1 MQGEDTYNIN
11 EKLFEKFDNV
21 RPGAIA
27 KLIKDNDKQ
36 DERLI
41 STLKVIEPLK
51 STILDEIDAEF
62 YKTLVLKSEFKYAE
76 TWKGAVIVLEKV
88 LRKRGLMAGGKKNR
102 TRRNRTQR
110 NSRRNNRRQ
119 NQ

>member
-1 MQGEDTYNIN
+1 MIVEDTYNIN
-11 EKLFEKFDNV
+11 EKLFAKFDNV

-36 DERLI
+36 DAKLI
-41 STLKVIEPLK
+41 AVIKVIEPLK
-51 STILDEIDAEF
+51 VKTLDEIDAEF

-76 TWKGAVIVLEKV
+76 TWKGAVIVLERV
-88 LRKRGLMAGGKKNR
+88 LKKRGLMAGGRVTRRSR
-102 TRRNRTQR
+102 TRRNRH
-110 NSRRNNRRQ
+110 Q